1 MTAVMQPVDAFRNER
16 FGAHNDDEYD
26 ISQHPPASPPIMLT
40 SPSSSSFTDWKAKYN
55 EVADMLQETRQELD
69 DFQVS
74 SRELEEELEK
84 ELARTEKA
92 QQDLKV
98 KAARAEHERDEWK
111 SKFMTLQT
119 THNTTTTSLQRE
131 LDTLRRDYQ
140 EIKVQLRELEMGN
153 DDLERSERAISSSLA
168 DVEQKYSRVLEEK
181 ILLEHE
187 LLDKAHL
194 EEETQRLKD
203 ELRDANEEITILKEQ
218 LSAALDR
225 APVEIPPSGAPS
237 RASQVSDPEEDY
249 AHTPVHPDPFAF
261 SPTSATSASRTL
273 PPIIT
278 STSRNIEASASS
290 GQAAVLQRAG
300 FHPRSPPT
308 SGIPSPLTRSST
320 APLPAPTRSTS
331 QRSIAKPLTNRNN
344 SNISSSSTGTL
355 AASKGVQM
363 LSEMRARVEVLGQ
376 KIHTRV
382 PRIRMG
388 SVSNRVV
395 SGTSTPP
402 VAPPPPPKA
411 GPSSAR
417 TASVSSTKS
426 SVRSRS
432 PEKTMTMKSRRPS
445 VDLSDPTTT
454 PIGNTSGWV
463 LIMED
468 SPSPTPA
475 RDREQRR
482 KSGTAAPSAFRPLS
496 MSSTQ
501 TLSSTQSPT
510 ESRPPSSHSNI
521 PTGIRRPQSRTSEGR
536 SSISTNATTSTASSI
551 ATPVSRPTTPTFLPV
566 PTSGLYHSTPNQKR
580 SSAPVL
586 GSYAPPKRSTVG
598 TGLPVRQAN
607 KLGSPSFAQ
616 SRIGRPTPPSSP
628 GKLRTNNVDFAD
640 AQHKHS
646 RVRAGNA
653 ALLLGS
659 LRLQGDQL

>member
-1 MTAVMQPVDAFRNER
+1 MTAVLQPVDVFRSDR
-16 FGAHNDDEYD
+16 LMAHNDEDF
-26 ISQHPPASPPIMLT
+26 S
-40 SPSSSSFTDWKAKYN
+40 DWKSKYY

-111 SKFMTLQT
+111 SKFVTLQT

-131 LDTLRRDYQ
+131 LDTLRKDYQ
-140 EIKVQLRELEMGN
+140 DIKVQFRELEMGN

-194 EEETQRLKD
+194 EEEFQRLKD
-203 ELRDANEEITILKEQ
+203 DLRDANEEISILKEQ

-237 RASQVSDPEEDY
+237 RASQISDTDEDY
-249 AHTPVHPDPFAF
+249 AHTSAPSDLKLSELIVTPAT
-261 SPTSATSASRTL
+261 PTSKGLPALNLRT
-273 PPIIT
+273 T
-278 STSRNIEASASS
+278 ETNVSSS
-290 GQAAVLQRAG
+290 GHAAVLHRAG
-300 FHPRSPPT
+300 FHPRATHASP
-308 SGIPSPLTRSST
+308 SLSSNVPSSLTRSNTTPLFTPTRTT
-320 APLPAPTRSTS
+320 APRNAIT
-331 QRSIAKPLTNRNN
+331 KPLTSR
-344 SNISSSSTGTL
+344 NISNLSTSSTGTV

-388 SVSNRVV
+388 SVSNRPV
-395 SGTSTPP
+395 TITP
-402 VAPPPPPKA
+402 VAPAPPPPPPKA
-411 GPSSAR
+411 GPSSVR
-417 TASVSSTKS
+417 SPSTSTSSTKS
-426 SVRSRS
+426 SLRSRS
-432 PEKTMTMKSRRPS
+432 PEKTATIKSKRQS
-445 VDLSDPTTT
+445 VDFDDKTRT
-454 PIGNTSGWV
+454 PVGNSSGWV

-468 SPSPTPA
+468 SPSPA
-475 RDREQRR
+475 REKEQRR
-482 KSGTAAPSAFRPLS
+482 RSGAAAPSAFRPLS
-496 MSSTQ
+496 QTFTSSA
-501 TLSSTQSPT
+501 QSPT
-510 ESRPPSSHSNI
+510 DSRPPSSLAHSSI

-566 PTSGLYHSTPNQKR
+566 PTAGLYHSTTAQKR
-580 SSAPVL
+580 SSGPMSGAY
-586 GSYAPPKRSTVG
+586 SQPKRSSLGASTN
-598 TGLPVRQAN
+598 LPVRQSN
-607 KLGSPSFAQ
+607 KTGSPALAQ

-628 GKLRTNNVDFAD
+628 GKLRTNNADFAD
-640 AQHKHS
+640 AQFKHG
-646 RVRAGNA
+646 RNRAGSA

-659 LRLQGDQL
+659 LRLQQD

>member
-1 MTAVMQPVDAFRNER
+1 MTTSTGSCYSLSADLAKV
-16 FGAHNDDEYD
+16 
-26 ISQHPPASPPIMLT
+26 SASC
-40 SPSSSSFTDWKAKYN
+40 SSFTNWKCKYN

-74 SRELEEELEK
+74 SRELEEELER
-84 ELARTEKA
+84 ELARTEQA

-119 THNTTTTSLQRE
+119 MHNTTSTSLQRE

-153 DDLERSERAISSSLA
+153 DDLERNERAISSSLA

-194 EEETQRLKD
+194 EEECQRLKD
-203 ELRDANEEITILKEQ
+203 ELRDANEEITIVKEH

-225 APVEIPPSGAPS
+225 APVEIPPSAAPS
-237 RASQVSDPEEDY
+237 RASQASDSEEEF
-249 AHTPVHPDPFAF
+249 AHTPIHRDPFEF
-261 SPTSATSASRTL
+261 SSASSPALKRL
-273 PPIIT
+273 SPIIT
-278 STSRNIEASASS
+278 STSRSAGTGALS

-300 FHPRSPPT
+300 FHPRTPHTTSSTSIPP
-308 SGIPSPLTRSST
+308 PLTRST
-320 APLPAPTRSTS
+320 TVPLSTS
-331 QRSIAKPLTNRNN
+331 NRTPSQRNFIAKPLVNRNN
-344 SNISSSSTGTL
+344 SNISSSSTGTV
-355 AASKGVQM
+355 ATSKGVQM

-388 SVSNRVV
+388 TGSNRTA
-395 SGTSTPP
+395 SGALVAAPP
-402 VAPPPPPKA
+402 PPPPPKA
-411 GPSSAR
+411 GPSSVR
-417 TASVSSTKS
+417 SPSTSSTSTKS
-426 SVRSRS
+426 SFRSRS
-432 PEKTMTMKSRRPS
+432 PEKTMTVKSRRPS
-445 VDLSDPTTT
+445 VDLDDKTT

-463 LIMED
+463 LVMED
-468 SPSPTPA
+468 SPSPTPV
-475 RDREQRR
+475 RDKEQRR

-496 MSSTQ
+496 ISSTH
-501 TLSSTQSPT
+501 TFSTQSPT
-510 ESRPPSSHSNI
+510 DSRPPSSLANSNI

-551 ATPVSRPTTPTFLPV
+551 ATPTSRPTTPTFLPM
-566 PTSGLYHSTPNQKR
+566 PTAGLYFGTGQKR
-580 SSAPVL
+580 STGPTSVAF
-586 GSYAPPKRSTVG
+586 AQPKRST
-598 TGLPVRQAN
+598 TTTSLPVRQSN
-607 KLGSPSFAQ
+607 KLGSPSYAQ
-616 SRIGRPTPPSSP
+616 SRIGRPTPPNSP
-628 GKLRTNNVDFAD
+628 GKMRSNNVDFAD

-659 LRLQGDQL
+659 LRLQQDQPL